1 MNPAAYAVIL
11 AGGPGAR
18 LWPISR
24 GQTPKPFLKLFGG
37 ISLIRATRNRL
48 RGLIPPSRTFVVTG
62 AETVSAVAGE
72 LPRLPKENLLPE
84 PEGRNTAA
92 SIGYAALHA
101 RRRNPKAL
109 LAVLPADHF
118 VRNEPE
124 FRKLLEA
131 ALAWSWETDDIVTL
145 GAPPDRPETGYGY
158 LREGDSIGTSGGY
171 PVHRV
176 AAFVEKPS
184 PRKAKRYLAA
194 GGYAWN
200 SGIFILSAKR
210 VMSEMARRLPAL
222 HRGLLRIERSL
233 GKRTERKTLR
243 ETFPRLPAVSIDFGL
258 MEAAAREGAVASLP
272 CRVGWSDIGDFGA
285 LGDLL
290 SGPSG
295 RNAVVGE
302 HIGVDS
308 GNLIVYAPGKL
319 VATVGVKDLIVVDA
333 GDAMLICARSQ
344 AQDVRKVVEAL
355 KRKRLDRYL

>member
-1 MNPAAYAVIL
+1 M
-11 AGGPGAR
+11 
-18 LWPISR
+18 
-24 GQTPKPFLKLFGG
+24 
-37 ISLIRATRNRL
+37 
-48 RGLIPPSRTFVVTG
+48 
-62 AETVSAVAGE
+62 
-72 LPRLPKENLLPE
+72 
-84 PEGRNTAA
+84 
-92 SIGYAALHA
+92 
-101 RRRNPKAL
+101 
-109 LAVLPADHF
+109 
-118 VRNEPE
+118 
-124 FRKLLEA
+124 
-131 ALAWSWETDDIVTL
+131 
-145 GAPPDRPETGYGY
+145 
-158 LREGDSIGTSGGY
+158 
-171 PVHRV
+171 

-295 RNAVVGE
+295 KSVVVGE

-308 GNLIVYAPGKL
+308 GNLIVHAPGKL